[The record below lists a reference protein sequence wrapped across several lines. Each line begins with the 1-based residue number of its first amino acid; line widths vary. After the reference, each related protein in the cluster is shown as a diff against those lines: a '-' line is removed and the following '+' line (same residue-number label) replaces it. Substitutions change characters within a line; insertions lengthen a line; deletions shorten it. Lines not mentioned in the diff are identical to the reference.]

1 MKEIIDIIVIV
12 LFVFILFVIL
22 RGFNEQQVKKH
33 KDMLEE
39 AERKRQEKKEEDK

>member
-12 LFVFILFVIL
+12 LFVYILFIIL

-33 KDMLEE
+33 QDMLEE
-39 AERKRQEKKEEDK
+39 AEKKRKTEREEDK